1 MLGTSSPQ
9 HALAALQRAISD
21 AKLEPYGAS
30 VSLQRSDQSENTW
43 TYIKIYVV
51 NVEIICKYVCVL
63 EENARVVVG
72 NGTCSGLVRRRRKK
86 GREVEVMMGTTTTT
100 TTIAPF
106 FFFFL
111 RPKKA
116 QENEN
121 LFPFPF

>member
-106 FFFFL
+106 FFFL
-111 RPKKA
+111 LTA
-116 QENEN
+116 QKSTRE
-121 LFPFPF
+121 